1 MDRTRQKATS
11 IEVLEE
17 ILKLLRI
24 SKEDTLKETR
34 TIEIACLEYEY

>member
-1 MDRTRQKATS
+1 MDRTRQEATS

-24 SKEDTLKETR
+24 SEEDTSEETR